1 MTQKAE
7 NDNFGNY
14 SVDGGESYVFTFM
27 KEIYIY
33 IANIFKILTFV
44 TGLQLG
50 SNGIHNLDHAES
62 MIFLIVKAVI
72 RILLVINRE

>member
-1 MTQKAE
+1 MTTFTHPTNFPKLEMTQKAE

-44 TGLQLG
+44 TGL
-50 SNGIHNLDHAES
+50 
-62 MIFLIVKAVI
+62 
-72 RILLVINRE
+72 